1 MFTSRRCW
9 LHTWQVIQLIPR
21 VYVVDE
27 LDEKVYMILATDN
40 VASSCCIKRCRPLLA
55 FGPISDHIVSS
66 TET

>member
-40 VASSCCIKRCRPLLA
+40 
-55 FGPISDHIVSS
+55 
-66 TET
+66 ET